1 MFVAHLSLHV
11 AMQKHIRLLYAHAAF
26 QSHSNVIIS
35 IPIASMVLEV
45 LIPMHTSTL
54 GASTTPLGETSESSA
69 ACRTTRAK
77 VPVMDEISS
86 HTAYQ
91 ISFRLF

>member
-1 MFVAHLSLHV
+1 VKNIKLF
-11 AMQKHIRLLYAHAAF
+11 YAHAAF
-26 QSHSNVIIS
+26 QSHSNVIIP

-69 ACRTTRAK
+69 ACGTTS
-77 VPVMDEISS
+77 PVMDEISS

-91 ISFRLF
+91 RSFRLF